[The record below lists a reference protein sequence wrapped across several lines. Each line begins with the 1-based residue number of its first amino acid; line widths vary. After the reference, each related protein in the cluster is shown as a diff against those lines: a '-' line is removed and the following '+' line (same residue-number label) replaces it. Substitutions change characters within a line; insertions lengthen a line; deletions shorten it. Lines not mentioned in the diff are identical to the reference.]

1 MSAEQLQRFFDFI
14 MGDDLDFYEEFLV
27 IKLPEDK
34 QEQFFK
40 EVPDFMS
47 DFPVWCGRID
57 LLKDRLYRGILRR
70 IKRYEDDFVGA

>member
-1 MSAEQLQRFFDFI
+1 MMISKQDVWLLKFI
-14 MGDDLDFYEEFLV
+14 MMDDLDFYEEFIV
-27 IKLPEDK
+27 KFPEDK